1 MEEKKVENA
10 LLRREDFRT
19 ILEMAEAKP
28 NQALGATTKASI
40 PASNTAPRPA
50 WVLLMAHIS
59 SCQTKPCLPLTR

>member
-1 MEEKKVENA
+1 MEEKKVKNA

-40 PASNTAPRPA
+40 PASNTAPHPG

-59 SCQTKPCLPLTR
+59 SCQTKLCLPLTR